1 MLNNK
6 YWKTM
11 NYYFMLR
18 TFILK
23 GKQIIPKKVKS
34 MVAMER
40 IVLTNILVPKAD
52 VALTTNWLS

>member
-1 MLNNK
+1 
-6 YWKTM
+6 M

-52 VALTTNWLS
+52 VALTTN